1 MKKEEKTRRTCEKI
15 IQAATVEFGMKSYET
30 ASLNTICSEN
40 NISKGLIYHNF
51 QNKDELYL
59 ICVKQCYDELTSH
72 MQKTVFES
80 DNVRENLEKILKER
94 QKFFEEYPHYKNIF
108 FNSILLPPGHLIKK
122 LKEIRSEYD
131 NYLKRQYIDLVGE
144 MNLRQGVSVER
155 ATQYLMTFQEMYNG
169 YFRERY
175 GENKDF
181 ETLVKTHETKL
192 SELLDIMLYGIA
204 VKDKGEE

>member
-15 IQAATVEFGMKSYET
+15 IQAAIVEFGMKSYET

-59 ICVKQCYDELTSH
+59 ICVKRCYDELTLH

-80 DNVRENLEKILKER
+80 DNVRENLERILKER
-94 QKFFEEYPHYKNIF
+94 QKFFEEYPNYKKIF
-108 FNSILLPPGHLIKK
+108 FNSILVPPGHLVKR

-131 NYLKRQYIDLVGE
+131 NYLKRQYIELVGE
-144 MNLRQGVSVER
+144 MNLREGVSAEQ

-175 GENKDF
+175 GEDNDF
-181 ETLVKTHETKL
+181 EALVETHETKL

-204 VKDKGEE
+204 VEDKGEK

>member
-1 MKKEEKTRRTCEKI
+1 M
-15 IQAATVEFGMKSYET
+15 
-30 ASLNTICSEN
+30 
-40 NISKGLIYHNF
+40 
-51 QNKDELYL
+51 
-59 ICVKQCYDELTSH
+59 
-72 MQKTVFES
+72 
-80 DNVRENLEKILKER
+80 
-94 QKFFEEYPHYKNIF
+94 
-108 FNSILLPPGHLIKK
+108 PPGHLIKK

>member
-59 ICVKQCYDELTSH
+59 ICVKRCYDELTSH

-122 LKEIRSEYD
+122 LKEIRGEYD

>member
-59 ICVKQCYDELTSH
+59 ICVKRCYDELTLH